1 MKVFDTVNN
10 VELEADTK
18 KLVDIMVDGRQVDVY
33 LKEKNIGQQSTKSV
47 SSAATLW
54 KVVSSASLLVT
65 TSMTFTMNSNRKM
78 L

>member
-18 KLVDIMVDGRQVDVY
+18 KLVDIMVDG
-33 LKEKNIGQQSTKSV
+33 QQSIKSV
-47 SSAATLW
+47 SSVATLW